1 MKKLFTVVLAVMVTG
16 SVFAID
22 FTKWNSSVE
31 DSKWLFNAGVGYG
44 LGISVPVSAEYL
56 LPVDFPIGVLV
67 EVTPSWHNTESG
79 GAQVNNFWL
88 NALAGVNYHPDFGL
102 ENMDLYFGVKL
113 GYAYYSYMGTEMNM
127 NTLQL
132 EEKRFGSGAFGFGT
146 HIGFS
151 YFFTDK
157 FGVNVKVG
165 YPTYISVSAAL
176 KL

>member
-67 EVTPSWHNTESG
+67 EVTPSFIGSS
-79 GAQVNNFWL
+79 FWL

-165 YPTYISVSAAL
+165 YPTYISASAAL